1 MHMKKQMKT
10 LCFHLLFAVTFM
22 AVPLRSQVVSATDS
36 VETAVTFK
44 VFTSQTQVPVNR
56 QIELTYQLSTL
67 GELNIEIGQ
76 IQDPVLTQLK
86 IVGVTS
92 SNKVIGTP
100 SGRKAVK
107 EIGYILEPEMEGMGY
122 IEPVAISYVDKA
134 IGETHYLTAQRLG
147 VEILPAVKDKDA
159 KSNSWMWIV
168 GLVVI
173 VGTGLFLG
181 LQSSNKSKNE
191 EGDLDPIPEKRYLAE
206 LKEGVSLEGADF
218 QNSFSTLSKMMRRY
232 LADKYDV
239 SALELTTEDLVHQL
253 KGIES
258 LSNFVEKLET
268 IFKQTDIVK
277 FSGEKTTAAE
287 LGQAYTVFES
297 LLETNLKIETERQNQ
312 IQPKKKRFGR
322 S

>member
-1 MHMKKQMKT
+1 MKKQMKT
-10 LCFHLLFAVTFM
+10 FCFHLLFTVMFM
-22 AVPLRSQVVSATDS
+22 AVPLRSQVASASDS

-56 QIELTYQLSTL
+56 QIELTCQLSTM
-67 GELNIEIGQ
+67 GELNIEIGK

-107 EIGYILEPEMEGMGY
+107 EIGYILKPEMEGMGY

-134 IGETHYLTAQRLG
+134 TGKTHYLTAQRLS

-159 KSNSWMWIV
+159 QSKLWIWIV
-168 GLVVI
+168 GLVVLMSI
-173 VGTGLFLG
+173 GLFLV
-181 LQSSNKSKNE
+181 LQSRNKLKKE
-191 EGDLDPIPEKRYLAE
+191 EEEPDQILEERYLAE
-206 LKEGVSLEGADF
+206 LKEGVSPEGPDF

-239 SALELTTEDLVHQL
+239 SALELTTEDLIRQL
-253 KGIES
+253 KGIDS
-258 LSNFVEKLET
+258 LSNIVEKLET
-268 IFKQTDIVK
+268 IFKQTDIIK
-277 FSGEKTTAAE
+277 FSGQKTTAAE